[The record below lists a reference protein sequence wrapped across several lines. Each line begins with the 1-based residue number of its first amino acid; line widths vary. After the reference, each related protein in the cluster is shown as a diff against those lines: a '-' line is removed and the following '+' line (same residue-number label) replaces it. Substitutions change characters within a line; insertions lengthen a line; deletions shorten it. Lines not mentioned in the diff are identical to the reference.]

1 MYGECGWLAIARP
14 VVGKTGTGCLSEAK
28 KGRAARAASANGTGG
43 GRIKAHGMIIG
54 RQVLASIN
62 QHGGGRITKR
72 VFGPVGVVTAS
83 ASESFFLLAHHCESC
98 RLSPRYLL
106 LGKDRHLVRG
116 VADLCYVDRAS
127 ILVNIF
133 GDNKL
138 EASSSSTVTLFGPP
152 QPHSAHS
159 LVLFAFRHG

>member
-62 QHGGGRITKR
+62 QHGGGKDNQKSVWARGSGYGICI
-72 VFGPVGVVTAS
+72 GV
-83 ASESFFLLAHHCESC
+83 FFLARSSL
-98 RLSPRYLL
+98 RVLSPI
-106 LGKDRHLVRG
+106 
-116 VADLCYVDRAS
+116 A
-127 ILVNIF
+127 
-133 GDNKL
+133 
-138 EASSSSTVTLFGPP
+138 TV
-152 QPHSAHS
+152 S
-159 LVLFAFRHG
+159 LTRKR